1 MSGEPPR
8 TKSVRARGL
17 TLGDTRDRTVVLRNV
32 CNIRHIFVVSGY
44 WGCTEKLFPTKR
56 WCEKRVV
63 GSGIRDSRPMKQ
75 RFKNANLRI
84 IHVLD
89 SCVKLLA
96 VLGQPGDIK
105 YIESISGPLEG
116 PETSDDGMYKIAQTY
131 VV

>member
-1 MSGEPPR
+1 M
-8 TKSVRARGL
+8 VRKEGGRER
-17 TLGDTRDRTVVLRNV
+17 DTRQQAN
-32 CNIRHIFVVSGY
+32 
-44 WGCTEKLFPTKR
+44 EA
-56 WCEKRVV
+56 
-63 GSGIRDSRPMKQ
+63 
-75 RFKNANLRI
+75 RFRNANLRI